1 MKKFL
6 KDLFSDSNEINENTV
21 MGVIFVGALLV
32 AAFIPDVGDERLYV
46 FGGLVAAFFGIGA
59 LKR

>member
-1 MKKFL
+1 
-6 KDLFSDSNEINENTV
+6 